1 MHVGAVF
8 KLHISFIIDFF
19 VEKKIPTYIVHTVI
33 RQHVYVFN

>member
-8 KLHISFIIDFF
+8 KFHISFIIDFF
-19 VEKKIPTYIVHTVI
+19 VEKNTYIVHTVI

>member
-19 VEKKIPTYIVHTVI
+19 FVEKNTYIVHTVI